1 MCIWHTCLCEFAIG
15 VQCTFEYFVCVFD
28 LWTFFFFFFFLLY
41 QIILFVICLA
51 AVAMARERFVRV
63 APVLKAIK
71 SVSTATQEGKVSV
84 LTLRLDP
91 QHLRHRR
98 SRCSPS
104 YRFHAHRLRRHNK

>member
-1 MCIWHTCLCEFAIG
+1 MQRNTPGLLDRRIG
-15 VQCTFEYFVCVFD
+15 PKDMFIV
-28 LWTFFFFFFFLLY
+28 LLY
-41 QIILFVICLA
+41 NKNKNNNNNDVICLA

>member
-1 MCIWHTCLCEFAIG
+1 MQCI
-15 VQCTFEYFVCVFD
+15 
-28 LWTFFFFFFFLLY
+28 
-41 QIILFVICLA
+41 IIKYIIIIICLA

-71 SVSTATQEGKVSV
+71 SASTATQEGKVSV

-91 QHLRHRR
+91 QHLRHRL